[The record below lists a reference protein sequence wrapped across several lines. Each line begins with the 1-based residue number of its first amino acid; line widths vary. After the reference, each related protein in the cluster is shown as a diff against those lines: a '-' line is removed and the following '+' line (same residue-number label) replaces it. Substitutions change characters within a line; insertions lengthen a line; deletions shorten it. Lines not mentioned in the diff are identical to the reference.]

1 MSAGELRPIC
11 VYSTCPPSGD
21 TPPEQYHE
29 RVKEVARWSD
39 ACGCRGILVYTDNGL
54 VDPWLMAQRI
64 IQETDELTPL
74 VAVQPA
80 YRHPYSVA
88 KLVTTLAHIHGR
100 GVDLNMLAG
109 GFRNDLLA
117 LGDATSHDDRYER
130 TVEYTRIIQG
140 LLRGDAPVTQ
150 DGRHYH
156 VDRLKLRPALP
167 PELYPTFLISG
178 SSAAGQRAAKEIDAV
193 AVRYPMPAEE
203 YEAAPAPELPAG
215 MRVGIVARASSEQA
229 WNVARERFPEDRRG
243 QVAHRLAMKVSDST
257 WHQQLSEAA
266 NTTDAA
272 SPYWLVPFK
281 NYKTFCPYLVGD
293 YDTVAAEI
301 GRYAEAGFR
310 TLITDVPVDEEDLI
324 HTSVVL
330 ERAGC
335 RIAR

>member
-1 MSAGELRPIC
+1 LSAGELRPIC

-64 IQETDELTPL
+64 IQETEELTPL

-88 KLVTTLAHIHGR
+88 KLVTSLAHIHGR
-100 GVDLNMLAG
+100 RVDLNMLAG

-150 DGRHYH
+150 DGRHYR
-156 VDRLKLRPALP
+156 VNRLKLRPALP

-178 SSAAGQRAAKEIDAV
+178 SSAAGMQAAKEIDAV
-193 AVRYPMPAEE
+193 AVLRRRSMPSPCATRCRRRSTRRPRPPSCLPES
-203 YEAAPAPELPAG
+203 ASASLPGPAPRRRG
-215 MRVGIVARASSEQA
+215 RSRAS
-229 WNVARERFPEDRRG
+229 
-243 QVAHRLAMKVSDST
+243 
-257 WHQQLSEAA
+257 
-266 NTTDAA
+266 A
-272 SPYWLVPFK
+272 SPRI
-281 NYKTFCPYLVGD
+281 G
-293 YDTVAAEI
+293 AA
-301 GRYAEAGFR
+301 RS
-310 TLITDVPVDEEDLI
+310 P
-324 HTSVVL
+324 
-330 ERAGC
+330 
-335 RIAR
+335 IAWR